1 MRQQPHYRGGFE
13 FTGLLKLLRELRK
26 SQTSAEGLLWELV
39 RDRRVLGFKFR
50 RQHQIGRYV
59 VDFYCREA
67 QLIIECDGGV
77 HDRNDQWQHDRS
89 RDLYLTQLG
98 NRVVRFK
105 NDQVLSN
112 TETVLEEIA
121 SLLLR

>member
-1 MRQQPHYRGGFE
+1 MRKQPHYRGGFE
-13 FTGLLKLLRELRK
+13 FTGLLKLLRELRTN
-26 SQTSAEGLLWELV
+26 QTSAEVLLWELV

-77 HDRNDQWQHDRS
+77 HDRNEQWQHDQS

>member
-1 MRQQPHYRGGFE
+1 MRKQPHYRGGFE

-50 RQHQIGRYV
+50 RQHQIGRNV

>member
-1 MRQQPHYRGGFE
+1 MRKQPHYRSGFE

-50 RQHQIGRYV
+50 RQHQIGRNV

>member
-1 MRQQPHYRGGFE
+1 M
-13 FTGLLKLLRELRK
+13 
-26 SQTSAEGLLWELV
+26 
-39 RDRRVLGFKFR
+39 
-50 RQHQIGRYV
+50 
-59 VDFYCREA
+59 
-67 QLIIECDGGV
+67 IECDGGV
-77 HDRNDQWQHDRS
+77 HDRNEQWHHDQS

>member
-1 MRQQPHYRGGFE
+1 MRKQPHYRGGYE
-13 FTGLLKLLRELRK
+13 FTGLLQLLRELRET
-26 SQTSAEGLLWELV
+26 QTSAEVLLWELV
-39 RDRRVLGFKFR
+39 RDRRMLGFKFR

-67 QLIIECDGGV
+67 QLVIECDGGV
-77 HDRNDQWQHDRS
+77 HDRNEQWQHDQS

-112 TETVLEEIA
+112 TETVLEQIA